1 MATGEVHGLDAL
13 MRHLD
18 AVPRNLQ
25 RKILRRGLRKGAAL
39 VRDEARRR
47 VQRRSGLLAKSIVV
61 ASSRGSGQRGAVAY
75 KVGLRSRAWYG
86 RYLEYGHVKRGRGQ
100 KIAGGERRRT
110 ATREVLKGAGQFV
123 PPYPFMRPAAEK
135 LPDAVG
141 IVADEVRAALISGEL
156 MR

>member
-1 MATGEVHGLDAL
+1 METVEGIGEVLRALDG
-13 MRHLD
+13 
-18 AVPRNLQ
+18 VPRRLQ
-25 RKILRRGLRKGAAL
+25 TKVLRRGLRRGAAL
-39 VRDEARRR
+39 VRDHARQR
-47 VQRRSGLLAKSIVV
+47 VRRRSGLLAKSIVV

-86 RYLEYGHVKRGRGQ
+86 RLLEFGHVKRGRGQ

-135 LPDAVG
+135 LPEALTVVG
-141 IVADEVRAALISGEL
+141 DTVRGALESGEL
-156 MR
+156 TR

>member
-1 MATGEVHGLDAL
+1 MATVEIHGLERV

-18 AVPRNLQ
+18 AVPRKLQ

-47 VQRRSGLLAKSIVV
+47 VRRRSGLLAKSITV

-75 KVGLRSRAWYG
+75 KIGLRSRAWYG

-100 KIAGGERRRT
+100 KIVGGERRRA

-123 PPYPFMRPAAEK
+123 PPYPFMRPAADK
-135 LPDAVG
+135 LPRALDA
-141 IVADEVRAALISGEL
+141 VADEVRGALLSGEL
-156 MR
+156 SS

>member
-1 MATGEVHGLDAL
+1 MAMVEIHGLERV

-18 AVPRNLQ
+18 AVPRKLQ

-47 VQRRSGLLAKSIVV
+47 VRRRSGLLAKSITV

-100 KIAGGERRRT
+100 KIAGGERRRA

-123 PPYPFMRPAAEK
+123 PPYPFMRPAADK
-135 LPDAVG
+135 LPRALDA
-141 IVADEVRAALISGEL
+141 VADEVRGALLSGEL
-156 MR
+156 SS

>member
-1 MATGEVHGLDAL
+1 MATVEVHGLDL
-13 MRHLD
+13 VMRHLD
-18 AVPRNLQ
+18 AVPRKLQ

-47 VQRRSGLLAKSIVV
+47 VRRRSGLLAKSITV

-75 KVGLRSRAWYG
+75 KIGLRSRAWYG

-100 KIAGGERRRT
+100 KIAGGERRRA

-123 PPYPFMRPAAEK
+123 PPYPFMRPAADK
-135 LPDAVG
+135 LPRALDA
-141 IVADEVRAALISGEL
+141 VADEVRGALLSGEL
-156 MR
+156 SS

>member
-1 MATGEVHGLDAL
+1 MATADVIGMDNIL
-13 MRHLD
+13 RQLD

-25 RKILRRGLRKGAAL
+25 RKILRRGLRKGAVP

-47 VQRRSGLLAKSIVV
+47 VRRRSGLLAKSIVI
-61 ASSRGSGQRGAVAY
+61 ASSRGSGQRGAIAY

-86 RYLEYGHVKRGRGQ
+86 RFLEYGHVARGRGQ

-123 PPYPFMRPAAEK
+123 RPYPFMRPAAEK

-141 IVADEVRAALISGEL
+141 IVADEVRASLQSGEL
-156 MR
+156 TR

>member
-1 MATGEVHGLDAL
+1 MATVEIHGLERM

-18 AVPRNLQ
+18 AVPRKLQ

-47 VQRRSGLLAKSIVV
+47 VRRRSGLLAKSITV

-86 RYLEYGHVKRGRGQ
+86 RYLEYGHVKRGRGE
-100 KIAGGERRRT
+100 KIAGGERRRA

-123 PPYPFMRPAAEK
+123 PPYPFMRPAADK
-135 LPDAVG
+135 LPRALDA
-141 IVADEVRAALISGEL
+141 VADEVRGALLSGEL
-156 MR
+156 SS

>member
-1 MATGEVHGLDAL
+1 

-47 VQRRSGLLAKSIVV
+47 VRRRSGVLAKSITV
-61 ASSRGSGQRGAVAY
+61 ASSRGNGQRGVVAY

-100 KIAGGERRRT
+100 KIAGGERRRA

-123 PPYPFMRPAAEK
+123 PPYPFMRPAADK
-135 LPDAVG
+135 LPRALDA
-141 IVADEVRAALISGEL
+141 VADEVRGALINGEL
-156 MR
+156 SS